1 MDYELR
7 MVVEKV
13 ADSSQEVLKRDTLKV
28 YDIKAPESRLDL
40 GLRHE
45 KQVSLL
51 EKVRKWTT
59 KLIRSRLLLADP
71 HA

>member
-7 MVVEKV
+7 MVVETV

-51 EKVRKWTT
+51 EKVRK
-59 KLIRSRLLLADP
+59 
-71 HA
+71 